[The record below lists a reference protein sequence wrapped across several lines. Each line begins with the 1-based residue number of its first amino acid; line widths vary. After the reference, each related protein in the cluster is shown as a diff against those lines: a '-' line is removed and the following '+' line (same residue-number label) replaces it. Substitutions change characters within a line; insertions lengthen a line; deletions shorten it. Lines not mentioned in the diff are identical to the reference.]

1 MLSDLVP
8 CLALLQLLSV
18 GESEEGHLP
27 LVGRLKLL
35 SQVVQSLQLGEVEV
49 TQLGRGGRGGGGEG
63 EGRGGEG
70 RGGEEFLTTTK
81 MRIYMYIG
89 LSDGPIVAFWRHHK

>member
-1 MLSDLVP
+1 MPDLVP

-35 SQVVQSLQLGEVEV
+35 SQVVQGLQLGEVEV
-49 TQLGRGGRGGGGEG
+49 TQLE
-63 EGRGGEG
+63 RGGEG